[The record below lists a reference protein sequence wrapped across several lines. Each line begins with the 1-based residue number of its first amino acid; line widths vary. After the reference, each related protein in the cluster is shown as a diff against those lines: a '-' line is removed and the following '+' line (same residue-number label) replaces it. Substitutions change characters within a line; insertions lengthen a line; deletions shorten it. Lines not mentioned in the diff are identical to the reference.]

1 MCRASVMFTTFFRR
15 LFHGRPQMLTPGTPA
30 PDFRALDHH
39 GREVTKGDFAGKR
52 VVLWFYPKA
61 DTPG

>member
-1 MCRASVMFTTFFRR
+1 MIEV
-15 LFHGRPQMLTPGTPA
+15 GTSA
-30 PDFRALDHH
+30 PDFQTTLHTGQTLRLSDL
-39 GREVTKGDFAGKR
+39 EGKR